1 MDFVHHDV
9 LSVMLYSL
17 AVLTNRVMESS
28 FSVNLK
34 LDSLIEGT
42 TCIRVLTSLLNSIC
56 SLEEIK
62 GFVKQRVSAMD
73 IEQKQNL
80 YLKAAPMDDVLPHC
94 ILQHTIGFIEDLR
107 DIALVNKAFHKCCD
121 SIQRLLI
128 KQKETDWQTEFT
140 DLHSDFN
147 DGRIIHV
154 YPDPSWRHNML
165 QRAIQY
171 AQSGDT
177 LLIHEGNYEFNHAYE
192 LNENIKLI
200 GYGPNVVVRAHYG
213 DNESTDELVEI
224 TFNAQYLYL
233 QNITFDMDETFCM
246 CFQSA
251 VGVFYMEQCVI
262 NFATAALMIR
272 SAKTVKI
279 KNGSINGDMYMN
291 SVGIDVS
298 HRPKILEIESCVFK
312 WCCSNG
318 SSNDDHCIYFTEKMS
333 TERTKFKC
341 ISNCFDT
348 NFGLPIVAE
357 NPSEFNI
364 EDTQI
369 MNNTW
374 VNNWNPT
381 LLPYDVKVDANKIY
395 SNTIM
400 INRID
405 PHET

>member
-1 MDFVHHDV
+1 MASA
-9 LSVMLYSL
+9 LSL
-17 AVLTNRVMESS
+17 
-28 FSVNLK
+28 NLK
-34 LDSLIEGT
+34 LDSLIEGA
-42 TCIRVLTSLLNSIC
+42 TCIDDLTPLLNSIFG
-56 SLEEIK
+56 LEEIK
-62 GFVKQRVSAMD
+62 DLLKQRISTMN
-73 IEQKQNL
+73 IQRQQNM

-279 KNGSINGDMYMN
+279 KNCIFEGDLEFN
-291 SVGIDVS
+291 SVGLDIS
-298 HRPKILEIESCVFK
+298 NRPEILEIESCVFK
-312 WCCSNG
+312 HCCCNSG
-318 SSNDDHCIYFTEKMS
+318 GGDDDHCIFLSEKIS
-333 TERTKFKC
+333 IEQTKFKC
-341 ISNCFDT
+341 ISNHFQN
-348 NFGLPIVAE
+348 NFGLPIVAK
-357 NPSEFNI
+357 NPSEFDM
-364 EDTQI
+364 EHTQI

-374 VNNWNPT
+374 SYMYEVP
-381 LLPYDVKVDANKIY
+381 LLRDADVDPNKIY
-395 SNTIM
+395 SYTT
-400 INRID
+400 RIERSS
-405 PHET
+405 H